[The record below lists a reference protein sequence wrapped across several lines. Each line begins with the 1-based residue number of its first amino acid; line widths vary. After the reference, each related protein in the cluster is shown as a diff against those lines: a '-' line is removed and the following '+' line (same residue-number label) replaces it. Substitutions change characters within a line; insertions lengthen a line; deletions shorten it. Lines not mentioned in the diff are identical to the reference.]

1 MTTQHLPTPASLPDA
16 AGRAMARGQPLVLL
30 VSVRGC
36 TACEWVRRA
45 VLWPAKNRNELVA
58 VEIDM
63 TDERRT
69 LLGFDGQ
76 RRTPR
81 TLAKGWG
88 IRLAPTVL
96 FLSAQGQELAERLTG
111 LPLMDFYQAYFDQRL
126 QQATR
131 QLQTGRVGGGQ
142 TRSLN
147 LNPYGLT

>member
-1 MTTQHLPTPASLPDA
+1 MTTQHLPTPASLPNA
-16 AGRAMARGQPLVLL
+16 ASRAVARGQPLVLL

-36 TACEWVRRA
+36 TACEWVRRT
-45 VLWPAKNRNELVA
+45 VLWPARHRNELVA

-69 LLGFDGQ
+69 LQGFDGQ

-81 TLAKGWG
+81 ALAKGWG

-131 QLQTGRVGGGQ
+131 QLQSGRLGRG
-142 TRSLN
+142 
-147 LNPYGLT
+147 PYSHLVSSPMV